1 MGFTPSGG
9 ASFNGRSTMSGSVT
23 FAPAGPGTAAR
34 SAPDAALPCADCPA
48 VRLAR
53 DVMIRDPHTVACSD
67 PLLEV
72 AGVMRTLLVAF
83 LPVCDEHGDL
93 QGVIALQ
100 NLHHVL
106 RPGHPTNATAS
117 SLAEKPPVTIGV
129 NDPVDHVWDLMA
141 EQRMWL
147 LPVLDGR
154 RLVGVVHFRTA
165 RSNEHFGASTRS
177 APHAGPT
184 SMRGPLPSP
193 PGRVRDGRRPSDS
206 SDRRHELN
214 AGDRHSDGRRCEAR

>member
-1 MGFTPSGG
+1 
-9 ASFNGRSTMSGSVT
+9 MSGSVT
-23 FAPAGPGTAAR
+23 FAPARPCTAAR
-34 SAPDAALPCADCPA
+34 SAPDAAPPCADCPA

-53 DVMIRDPHTVACSD
+53 DVMTPDPHTVACSD

-72 AGVMRTLLVAF
+72 AGVMRGLLVAF

-100 NLHHVL
+100 DLHRVL
-106 RPGHPTNATAS
+106 RPGHPTKATAS
-117 SLAEKPPVTIGV
+117 SLAQNPPMTIGL
-129 NDPVDHVWDLMA
+129 NDPVDQVWDLMA

-184 SMRGPLPSP
+184 SMRDPLPSP
-193 PGRVRDGRRPSDS
+193 PGRVRDGRQPSDS
-206 SDRRHELN
+206 CDHRHEPD
-214 AGDRHSDGRRCEAR
+214 AGELHSGGRRRCEAR

>member
-1 MGFTPSGG
+1 
-9 ASFNGRSTMSGSVT
+9 MSGSVT
-23 FAPAGPGTAAR
+23 FAPARPSTAAR
-34 SAPDAALPCADCPA
+34 SAPDAALPCADCPV

-53 DVMIRDPHTVACSD
+53 DVMTRDPHTVACSD

-72 AGVMRTLLVAF
+72 AGVMRSLLVAF

-100 NLHHVL
+100 DLHHVL
-106 RPGHPTNATAS
+106 RPGQPTKATAS
-117 SLAEKPPVTIGV
+117 SLAQNPPMTIGV
-129 NDPVDHVWDLMA
+129 NDPVDQVWDLMA

-165 RSNEHFGASTRS
+165 RSNEHFRASTRS
-177 APHAGPT
+177 TPPARPT
-184 SMRGPLPSP
+184 SMRDPLPSP
-193 PGRVRDGRRPSDS
+193 PAPVRHGGQPSDS
-206 SDRRHELN
+206 SGHHDELD
-214 AGDRHSDGRRCEAR
+214 AGDRHSGGRRCEAR